1 MQTEEQTYVL
11 VLYLIPAAAA
21 AGVRK
26 GEMGG
31 TGLAV
36 DAIGVGGVE
45 PEPSPVAVDI
55 LPNQT
60 RTTSSTLLPENLC
73 SLANTQ
79 CLVPHSYSWQR
90 PKSRKKKKKNC
101 MERLII
107 NKVRTQRNIVK
118 FNHINILIHMAKNPC
133 KHMPSEIYSY
143 HISKAKTRQ
152 F

>member
-1 MQTEEQTYVL
+1 MTDTGQTDRHTCAQ
-11 VLYLIPAAAA
+11 YLIPAAAAAA

-55 LPNQT
+55 LPHT
-60 RTTSSTLLPENLC
+60 RTLGENGELY
-73 SLANTQ
+73 TT
-79 CLVPHSYSWQR
+79 PHSSSWQR
-90 PKSRKKKKKNC
+90 PNLEKELNG
-101 MERLII
+101 EI
-107 NKVRTQRNIVK
+107 
-118 FNHINILIHMAKNPC
+118 HINSYYNKIRRQ
-133 KHMPSEIYSY
+133 EISCNS
-143 HISKAKTRQ
+143 ITST